1 MRVIAGTRKGHLLL
15 TPASRQV
22 RPTSSRVRTVL
33 FDVLGR
39 GMAGARVLDVFAG
52 AGGLG
57 IEALSRGAAW
67 VDFLE
72 KNRQHARLIQTNLH
86 KTHLEDHAR
95 VMVDDAFLFLARRAD
110 ERPPYDLILADP
122 PYDFS
127 GYDRLLQLITANPIL
142 TPAGLLVLETS
153 SRINLPA
160 PPPGLQ
166 FLSERRIGET
176 KLLFYRRE

>member
-15 TPASRQV
+15 TPPHRQV

-33 FDVLGR
+33 FDVLGHAV
-39 GMAGARVLDVFAG
+39 AGARVLDVFAG

-57 IEALSRGAAW
+57 IEALSRGAVW

-72 KNRQHARLIQTNLH
+72 KNRQHARLIQTNLQ
-86 KTHLEDHAR
+86 KTHLEDHAH
-95 VMVDDAFLFLARRAD
+95 VIVDDAFLFLARREDA
-110 ERPPYDLILADP
+110 RPPYHLILADP

-127 GYDRLLQLITANPIL
+127 GYDRLLQLIAANPIL
-142 TPAGLLVLETS
+142 TPAGMLVLETS

-160 PPPGLQ
+160 SPPGLQ

>member
-15 TPASRQV
+15 TPSNRQV

-33 FDVLGR
+33 FDVLSPSV
-39 GMAGARVLDVFAG
+39 AGARVLDVFAG
-52 AGGLG
+52 AGALG

-72 KNRQHARLIQTNLH
+72 KNRQHARLIQSNLH

-95 VMVDDAFLFLARRAD
+95 VMVDDAFLFFARRSGTH
-110 ERPPYDLILADP
+110 PPYDLILADP
-122 PYDFS
+122 PYDFD
-127 GYDRLLQLITANPIL
+127 GYDRLLLLIAANPIL
-142 TPAGLLVLETS
+142 TAAGMLVLETS
-153 SRINLPA
+153 ARLSPPA
-160 PPPGLQ
+160 SPPGLQ

-176 KLLFYRRE
+176 KLLFYRRK